1 MISDDDIDAFRE
13 ASAGALAVADK
24 VVARASAKAVPHR
37 LVHANEELP
46 VVRALRAYQQIIAW
60 QAEAIAGYQQDA
72 ARRFDESVGC
82 FSETGERT
90 S

>member
-1 MISDDDIDAFRE
+1 MISAEDIEAFRS
-13 ASAGALAVADK
+13 ASVDALGVADR
-24 VVARASAKAVPHR
+24 VVERASKTAVPHR
-37 LVHANEELP
+37 LVHANEEMQ

-60 QAEAIAGYQQDA
+60 QAQAIAGYQEDA
-72 ARRFDESVGC
+72 ARRFEESVGC